1 MEQYNYFGNQEKGPF
16 LLSLSGKDGNLN
28 RIHKIPEKWELKKPR
43 TTIPKCIFTA
53 LPLVTVVY
61 LLVNISYL
69 TVLTPRE
76 ILSSDAVAISWAD
89 RVFPSL
95 PWILPFAIPTSLFSS
110 LLISIS
116 ESSRPIYLASQEGQ
130 LPLLF
135 NTLNRHSSPFTAV
148 LLLVILGS
156 LAIILTSLIDLINSL
171 FFMSSFWSLLVM
183 IGTLKWR
190 YQEPN
195 LSISFQVFL
204 PFPLVAIVID
214 MGLVVRP
221 LVKSPNVYY
230 VYVLLLILNGL
241 LFYIHL
247 IHFKIRLDWF
257 EKLGLQLLFN
267 ICLPDVSEE
276 QMSEVQTVK
285 KNSLLKNMYQIP
297 NQG

>member
-1 MEQYNYFGNQEKGPF
+1 MGRQRESCDRCGDFAGTSAWQFLVQSERDWVPF
-16 LLSLSGKDGNLN
+16 WPIPRQKSTTNLN
-28 RIHKIPEKWELKKPR
+28 TAVLAGELKKPR

-195 LSISFQVFL
+195 LSILKGKIGFSNSFLYAYECPPQSESDLADGKQKGQGEVTSGNICYSEIPTYL
-204 PFPLVAIVID
+204 LALVAQPGEAGTQWSD
-214 MGLVVRP
+214 L
-221 LVKSPNVYY
+221 S
-230 VYVLLLILNGL
+230 
-241 LFYIHL
+241 
-247 IHFKIRLDWF
+247 
-257 EKLGLQLLFN
+257 
-267 ICLPDVSEE
+267 
-276 QMSEVQTVK
+276 
-285 KNSLLKNMYQIP
+285 SL
-297 NQG
+297 